1 MLILLSEER
10 MKKIDFQTTEVIKRI
25 VKDRYSEE
33 NINKIKNFYYNNE
46 HASKSDIT
54 TIENIVHVS
63 KFDLYYEIV

>member
-46 HASKSDIT
+46 HTTKSDIT
-54 TIENIVHVS
+54 NIENIVHVS